1 MIERAVPTLI
11 EPLVRNIFYIPPGA
25 FLLLTADG
33 ELLITDD
40 DELVII
46 GG

>member
-1 MIERAVPTLI
+1 MIDSIVGDI
-11 EPLVRNIFYIPPGA
+11 VEPLVHDIFYIPPGT
-25 FLLLTADG
+25 FLLLTDDD